1 MNCKRI
7 RELVKT
13 DYIDGEASAEVQKET
28 RAHLN
33 ICNQC
38 RQFERAL
45 QEMAIEPF
53 KKAREIRPPEL
64 VWHRI
69 KEAIEKK
76 PSEGLFAGLRN
87 SLDIIFGLRKPVI
100 AGVIIA
106 VIVVIMT
113 VFIKLPLNNQQAMS
127 SYLEEQI
134 EFISCLDADEVGYF
148 NGGQLD
154 LGTAIEEYFL

>member
-13 DYIDGEASAEVQKET
+13 DYIDGEASAEVQKEI
-28 RAHLN
+28 REHLSV
-33 ICNQC
+33 CNQC

-69 KEAIEKK
+69 KETIEKK

-154 LGTAIEEYFL
+154 LGTAVEEYFL